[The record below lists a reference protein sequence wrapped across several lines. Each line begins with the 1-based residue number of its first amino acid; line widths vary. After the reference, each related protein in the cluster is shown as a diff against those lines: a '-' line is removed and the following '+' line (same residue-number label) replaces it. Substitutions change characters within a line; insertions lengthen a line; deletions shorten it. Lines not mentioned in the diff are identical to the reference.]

1 MQPREVRRL
10 FFAELFSGL
19 QVVWPILSGLLL
31 LMVALGIVIG
41 RLEDWPL
48 LDAIY
53 FTFVSGL
60 TIGYGDLVPKRPLSR
75 VLAIGIGRIGVLL
88 VGLIVALGVRALGRA
103 SHLDDK

>member
-1 MQPREVRRL
+1 ML
-10 FFAELFSGL
+10 
-19 QVVWPILSGLLL
+19 
-31 LMVALGIVIG
+31 ALGIVIG

-75 VLAIGIGRIGVLL
+75 ALAIGIGLIGVLL
-88 VGLIVALGVRALGRA
+88 VGLIVALAVRALQRS
-103 SHLDDK
+103 SHLDDQ